1 MGNCVIVL
9 IEKKRR
15 CVTMSKNKYKPTF
28 PKRSIFIRIVACV
41 CALLMLGGVIL
52 AAISIY

>member
-1 MGNCVIVL
+1 
-9 IEKKRR
+9 
-15 CVTMSKNKYKPTF
+15 MSKNKYKPTF